1 MEKNFRKYISIF
13 LRGWIGSILVTLMIV
28 TSFKSAI
35 ADWYVVPTGSMKPTI
50 LEGDRI
56 LANKL
61 AYNLRIPF
69 TTMQIVRWGNPKR
82 GDIVVFNSPA
92 DGKCLVKRVV
102 GIPGDTVAMNNNR
115 LYINGEALGYEILT
129 EEDFRTT
136 MPNEDGGL
144 QFYNEDLTGHKHTTM
159 VSPFRPSLRT
169 FPAVTVPDGHY
180 FMMGDN
186 RDNSA
191 DSRYF
196 GFVDRKEILGQAT
209 VIVISLDIGHYYQ
222 PRWPRFFTKLQ

>member
-129 EEDFRTT
+129 GEDFRTT
-136 MPNEDGGL
+136 HA
-144 QFYNEDLTGHKHTTM
+144 Q
-159 VSPFRPSLRT
+159 
-169 FPAVTVPDGHY
+169 
-180 FMMGDN
+180 
-186 RDNSA
+186 
-191 DSRYF
+191 
-196 GFVDRKEILGQAT
+196 
-209 VIVISLDIGHYYQ
+209 
-222 PRWPRFFTKLQ
+222 